1 MRYLSFAS
9 RGLFVALA
17 LALGACAT
25 NPNKPP
31 DPGSK
36 AWYEQRIQEIESAK
50 AAGQLTEEQYL
61 TLKNEADATRSAH
74 LDALRNTNNPPVG
87 IVFGFGTGHYHH
99 HH

>member
-1 MRYLSFAS
+1 MSNRLNRIAIS
-9 RGLFVALA
+9 ALCA

-36 AWYEQRIQEIESAK
+36 AWYEQRIQEIDAAK
-50 AAGQLTEEQYL
+50 AAGQLTDEQYL
-61 TLKNEADATRSAH
+61 SLKNEADATRSAH
-74 LDALRNTNNPPVG
+74 LDALRNTNSPPVG